1 MATDTLLDQLTSKPD
16 HEITL
21 KDVINGLVNMRD
33 SINNRLSS
41 IEIRLNEIDT
51 VKSEV
56 NVLRDELEATKKQVA
71 ELVATEDTFPA
82 NLSVLIQNL
91 PVQEQEDQDSLFQ
104 DVENLVKDGLELEGI
119 IVQAVERI
127 PPRSYAQAA
136 ATENADTNTEDIRPG
151 IVKVK
156 LGSLNQKISCLR
168 NKRKLNSNPSYHGIY
183 IRGCED
189 HATRLNRT
197 NMETLLR
204 ELDMRKSFRFTG
216 SGRMIKKEHADG
228 NQAAENSGHGRGR
241 GRGGGAN
248 RGRGARAGA
257 TNTHDS
263 TRRNSDT
270 TGGRGSRRGG
280 R

>member
-1 MATDTLLDQLTSKPD
+1 M
-16 HEITL
+16 
-21 KDVINGLVNMRD
+21 VNMRD

-104 DVENLVKDGLELEGI
+104 DVENLVKDSLELEGF
-119 IVQAVERI
+119 VQAVERI

-136 ATENADTNTEDIRPG
+136 ATENADNNTEDIRPR

-168 NKRKLNSNPSYHGIY
+168 NKRKLNSNPSYQGIY

-216 SGRMIKKEHADG
+216 SGRIIKKEHADG
-228 NQAAENSGHGRGR
+228 DQAAANSGHGRGR

-248 RGRGARAGA
+248 RSRGARAGA
-257 TNTHDS
+257 TITRDS
-263 TRRNSDT
+263 TRRNSDA